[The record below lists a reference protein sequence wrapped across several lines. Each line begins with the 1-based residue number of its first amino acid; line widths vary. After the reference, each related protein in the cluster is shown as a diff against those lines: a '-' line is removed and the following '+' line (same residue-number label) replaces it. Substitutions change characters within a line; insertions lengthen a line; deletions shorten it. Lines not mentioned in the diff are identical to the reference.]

1 MTANPN
7 GMQEGPTDFRFDFD
21 RFERMFELGIL
32 NDLGPRIE
40 LLEGRIV
47 EMSPIGGDH
56 GDTSVDLAVALSNA
70 LNSIPT
76 LRDALRVSAAV
87 TLRIGDYSAPEPDV
101 LVARRRDGRTYYEAA
116 DAVLVIEV
124 SVSTRDNDL
133 TIKRPLYARAG
144 IPEFWIVEPEARLI
158 RVFRDPRPDGSWGDE
173 TVVTDGAVT
182 PLFSDQMHLTLA
194 ELFGIPCSPTS

>member
-1 MTANPN
+1 MTTTRT

-47 EMSPIGGDH
+47 EMSPIGGEH
-56 GDTSVDLAVALSNA
+56 GDTTADLVVALA
-70 LNSIPT
+70 GPIRGTPAIT
-76 LRDALRVSAAV
+76 EVFRVATAV
-87 TLRIGDYSAPEPDV
+87 TLKIGQDSAPEPDV
-101 LVARRRDGRTYYEAA
+101 LVVRRRNGRKYYEAA

-182 PLFSDQMHLTLA
+182 PLFSDQVHLTLA
-194 ELFGIPCSPTS
+194 ELF

>member
-32 NDLGPRIE
+32 DDLGPRIE

-76 LRDALRVSAAV
+76 LRDALRVSGAV

-194 ELFGIPCSPTS
+194 ELF

>member
-1 MTANPN
+1 MTTTRT

-47 EMSPIGGDH
+47 QMSPIGGEH
-56 GDTSVDLAVALSNA
+56 GDTTADLVVALA
-70 LNSIPT
+70 GPIRGTPAIT
-76 LRDALRVSAAV
+76 EVFRVATAV
-87 TLRIGDYSAPEPDV
+87 TLKIGQDSAPEPDV
-101 LVARRRDGRTYYEAA
+101 LVVRRRNGRKYYEAA

-158 RVFRDPRPDGSWGDE
+158 RVFRDPLPDGSWGDE

-182 PLFSDQMHLTLA
+182 PLFSDQVHLTLA
-194 ELFGIPCSPTS
+194 ELF

>member
-1 MTANPN
+1 MTTTRT

-47 EMSPIGGDH
+47 EMSPIGGEH
-56 GDTSVDLAVALSNA
+56 GDTTADLAVALTNT
-70 LNSIPT
+70 LNRIPT
-76 LRDALRVSAAV
+76 LHDAVRVSAAV

-101 LVARRRDGRTYYEAA
+101 LVARRRDGRKYYEAA
-116 DAVLVIEV
+116 DAVLVIEI

-158 RVFRDPRPDGSWGDE
+158 RVFRDPLPDGSWGDE

-182 PLFSDQMHLTLA
+182 PLFSDQVHLTLA
-194 ELFGIPCSPTS
+194 ELF